1 MRSFFPRVILA
12 GRVAIF
18 ASPTLSFRHFRHDS
32 TLGPLVVSLNR
43 GYRRDVTI
51 ALFVVTNDGRL
62 AQFP

>member
-18 ASPTLSFRHFRHDS
+18 ASPTLSFGRFRHDS
-32 TLGPLVVSLNR
+32 SLGSLVLSLNR

-51 ALFVVTNDGRL
+51 ALLVVRNDDRL